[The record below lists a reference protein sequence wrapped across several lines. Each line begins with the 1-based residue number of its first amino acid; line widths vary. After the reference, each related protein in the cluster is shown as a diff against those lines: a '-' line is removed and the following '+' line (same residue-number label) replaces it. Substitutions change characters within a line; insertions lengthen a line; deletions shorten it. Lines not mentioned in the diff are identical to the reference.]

1 MAERKEFLWSGEK
14 PVNNVS
20 PVSQTWEIGKEKV
33 SGILSWEAKE
43 KEIILDYSSLTQT
56 YFDENKDIIS
66 NLISSIWW
74 KDDAEM
80 ALSAIVRSFTEEEG
94 SYYYL
99 IKDSDKL
106 VGLTGYYEIDS
117 ECPIVGLNHHGII
130 PTYRW
135 KWLWKQS
142 LLNLIHLIKVKWYKN
157 FSWVL
162 ELVPTNNQEIENTFR
177 AMWFTDYTQEALHS
191 LDFIK
196 RIIAKWYYNKA
207 YLLRDNSNI

>member
-1 MAERKEFLWSGEK
+1 MTERKELLWSWEK
-14 PVNNVS
+14 IVNNVS
-20 PVSQTWEIGKEKV
+20 PVSQTWEVGKEKV

-43 KEIILDYSSLTQT
+43 KEIILDYNSLTQA

-66 NLISSIWW
+66 NLISSIWS

-80 ALSAIVRSFTEEEG
+80 AVSAIMRSFTEEEW

-99 IKDSDKL
+99 IKDGENL

-117 ECPIVGLNHHGII
+117 ECPIVWLNHHGII
-130 PTYRW
+130 PAYRW
-135 KWLWKQS
+135 KWLWKKS
-142 LLNLIHLIKVKWYKN
+142 LLSLINLVKAKWYKK

-162 ELVPTNNQEIENTFR
+162 ELVPTNNQEIENTFI
-177 AMWFTDYTQEALHS
+177 AMGFTDYTSEALES

-196 RIIAKWYYNKA
+196 RIIAKGYYNKA
-207 YLLRDNSNI
+207 YLLKDNLNI